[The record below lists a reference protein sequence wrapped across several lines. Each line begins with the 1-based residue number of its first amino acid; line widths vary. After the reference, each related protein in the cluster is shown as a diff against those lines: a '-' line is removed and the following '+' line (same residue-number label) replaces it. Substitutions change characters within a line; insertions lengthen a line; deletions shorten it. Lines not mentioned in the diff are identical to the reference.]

1 MSEELL
7 GADPVVFFGLTL
19 LLFGAAA
26 MASGRALARNWRPL
40 WQAVPYTMLLA
51 AADRFLLFALF
62 EGELVS
68 ATGFAIGW
76 VVLLAL
82 SLVAYRATQA
92 RLMVRQYPWLYEP
105 AGPLSWRERR

>member
-7 GADPVVFFGLTL
+7 GADPVTFFGVTV

-76 VVLLAL
+76 AILLAF
-82 SLVAYRATQA
+82 SLLAYRAIRA

>member
-1 MSEELL
+1 MNEDIL
-7 GADPVVFFGLTL
+7 GADPVAFFGLTV

-40 WQAVPYTMLLA
+40 WQVLPYTLLLA
-51 AADRFLLFALF
+51 AGDRFLLFALF
-62 EGELVS
+62 DGDLTS
-68 ATGFAIGW
+68 AIGYGLAW
-76 VVLLAL
+76 IILLAL
-82 SLVAYRATQA
+82 GLLSYRVIQT